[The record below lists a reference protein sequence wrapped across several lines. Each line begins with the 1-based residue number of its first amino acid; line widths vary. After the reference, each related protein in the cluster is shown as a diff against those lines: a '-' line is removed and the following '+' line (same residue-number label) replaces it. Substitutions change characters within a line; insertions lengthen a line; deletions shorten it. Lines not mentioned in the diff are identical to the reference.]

1 MNFYNNSII
10 LDYKNVFEND
20 IMNQLTK
27 TKFAYILKLDKTE
40 LKLYRRNVLWDTQ
53 KSDANK
59 SRLRELFNGV
69 MEDGDSYDIV
79 YGYGLNI
86 KNSDYIV
93 ARKKTYTYT
102 SLIIGYRETDMSIAL
117 LQTTPELEGCSEA
130 EIFRK
135 DNIKKAKI
143 ATGMYTIYH
152 QGGLMA
158 GYTQFATLAENDEK
172 FLAYVYQPEEY
183 DKFDT
188 FFKKFSGR

>member
-1 MNFYNNSII
+1 MGWFG
-10 LDYKNVFEND
+10 KKKE
-20 IMNQLTK
+20 
-27 TKFAYILKLDKTE
+27 
-40 LKLYRRNVLWDTQ
+40 WDTQ

-69 MEDGDSYDIV
+69 VEDGDSYDIV

-86 KNSDYIV
+86 KNSDYIL
-93 ARKKTYTYT
+93 ARKTTYTYT
-102 SLIIGYRETDMSIAL
+102 SLIIGYRESDMSIVL

-130 EIFRK
+130 ETFRK

-183 DKFDT
+183 DKFDK
-188 FFKKFSGR
+188 FFKKFSGK